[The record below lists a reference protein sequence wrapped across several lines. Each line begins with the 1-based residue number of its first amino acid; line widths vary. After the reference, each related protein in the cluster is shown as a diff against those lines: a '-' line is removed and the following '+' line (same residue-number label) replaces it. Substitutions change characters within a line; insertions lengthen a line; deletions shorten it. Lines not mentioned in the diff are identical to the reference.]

1 MRVTLSV
8 RSLGGEEGFLALAIG
23 LGRTAPV
30 RIEGGRGARV
40 RVQSGLVW
48 LTQQGC
54 IDDMILEGGA
64 SYFIERGGLTL
75 VSNFGNQPAVI
86 TIEPPT
92 WAL

>member
-1 MRVTLSV
+1 MRVSLSV
-8 RSLGGEEGFLALAIG
+8 CGEVGFLALAIG

-30 RIEGGRGARV
+30 RIEDGRGARV

-54 IDDMILEGGA
+54 IDDMILKAGA
-64 SYFIERGGLTL
+64 SYLIERGGLTL

-92 WAL
+92 WVK